1 MGQTLNPETA
11 SSSLPT
17 KLPELPL
24 LQSYQDV
31 KNEMQRVMLAQA
43 VPGRAVEILEAG
55 CGRRWNVRLDGLDY
69 RVTGVDLDA
78 IAVETRMRLRKDLD
92 EVIIGDLLKVDLGDR
107 KFDIIYNSFVLEHIV
122 GADALLRRFVDWV
135 RPGGIILIRIPDPDS
150 VKGLVTKLTPHWF
163 HVWYYRVVLRYP
175 GAGEPGA
182 PPYPTIYD
190 PVVTRRGIR
199 DFAARNG
206 LTVDVE
212 FGSRGERNS
221 SRLIDR
227 AINLFTWSVSAL
239 SFGKY
244 SDRHTDL
251 MFVLRRQ
258 S

>member
-1 MGQTLNPETA
+1 MNTETVSGRPPA
-11 SSSLPT
+11 

-24 LQSYQDV
+24 LWSYQDV
-31 KNEMQRVMLAQA
+31 KDEMQRVMLAQR

-69 RVTGVDLDA
+69 KVTGVDLDA
-78 IAVETRMRLRKDLD
+78 LAVETRMSLRKDLD

-107 KFDIIYNSFVLEHIV
+107 KFDIIYSSFVLEHVI
-122 GADALLRRFVDWV
+122 GAEALLRRFVGWV
-135 RPGGIILIRIPDPDS
+135 QPGGIILIRIPDPDS

-163 HVWYYRVVLRYP
+163 HVWYYRVVLRYA
-175 GAGEPGA
+175 GAGEPGR

-199 DFAARNG
+199 AFASRNG
-206 LTVDVE
+206 LIVE
-212 FGSRGERNS
+212 AEYGSGGTKKND
-221 SRLIDR
+221 RLIDR
-227 AINLFTWSVSAL
+227 AINLFTWAVSAL
-239 SFGKY
+239 SFGRY
-244 SDRHTDL
+244 SDKHTDL